1 MRSNSVSC
9 TSISGLF
16 LCVVP
21 ALLTTMSIR
30 PNAAI
35 ASRAARS
42 TSSRFRNVGAKR
54 DRTAAEPLGG
64 SLGDIASEVQ
74 TRHPRALAD
83 ERFGDAE
90 PEPLTGSRDERG
102 FALQTHA

>member
-1 MRSNSVSC
+1 MRRA
-9 TSISGLF
+9 G
-16 LCVVP
+16 VVDDDVDP
-21 ALLTTMSIR
+21 SERGDRLARR
-30 PNAAI
+30 PLDVVAI
-35 ASRAARS
+35 
-42 TSSRFRNVGAKR
+42 RNVGAKR